1 MKKLRFLK
9 EIWIGGCIRFTVF
22 AICLMIFRIID
33 SGGSADGVI
42 SILSF
47 LFLLPCGLCIA
58 AARSLRHSS
67 LSPALF
73 RLSHFLITWL
83 SVFCFL
89 WLPSGR
95 GNDISRNLIALSV
108 IALGYWIVY
117 LVARFTVMRFRGMKE
132 ED

>member
-9 EIWIGGCIRFTVF
+9 EIWIGGCIRFTVL
-22 AICLMIFRIID
+22 AICLMIFRAIA
-33 SGGSADGVI
+33 SGGLANGVI
-42 SILSF
+42 NIPSF

-58 AARSLRHSS
+58 AARLLRFSS

-89 WLPSGR
+89 WLPSGS
-95 GNDISRNLIALSV
+95 GINVSRNLIALSV

-117 LVARFTVMRFRGMKE
+117 LVARLVVARFRGINE